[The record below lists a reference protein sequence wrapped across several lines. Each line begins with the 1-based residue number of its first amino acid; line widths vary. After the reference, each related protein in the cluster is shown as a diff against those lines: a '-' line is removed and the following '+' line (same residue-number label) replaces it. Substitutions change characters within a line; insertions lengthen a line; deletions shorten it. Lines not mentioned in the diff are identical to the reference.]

1 MVVTCMT
8 CQTVKRW
15 KTGNDH
21 NKEKVVEETVNRTDT
36 INALCDSTE
45 ETITK

>member
-8 CQTVKRW
+8 CKTVKRW
-15 KTGNDH
+15 KTGNAH

-36 INALCDSTE
+36 INPLCGSTE
-45 ETITK
+45 DDIL